1 MLPGMGVPE
10 LPNFTPAEDACT
22 TYNDAFQT
30 CPTAW
35 LGAVVP
41 MLLIS
46 PLGSNR
52 RQTSLIT
59 IQIPRSKESVKPKLK
74 SRVIYVHLPFYSPG
88 NLFAYNSW
96 TLKSF
101 QNILLGNA
109 WIFPPEGHYLFV
121 RTKGGTKRPNSL
133 ANKQASIRH
142 ERERTAKKKLLK
154 TFFPQLTGQFV
165 FQVSFPHQ

>member
-1 MLPGMGVPE
+1 MPE

-30 CPTAW
+30 HPTAW

-52 RQTSLIT
+52 RQTPLIT
-59 IQIPRSKESVKPKLK
+59 TQIHRSKESVKPKLK
-74 SRVIYVHLPFYSPG
+74 SRVIYLHLPFYSPG

-142 ERERTAKKKLLK
+142 ERERKAKKKLLK

-165 FQVSFPHQ
+165 FQVSFHH